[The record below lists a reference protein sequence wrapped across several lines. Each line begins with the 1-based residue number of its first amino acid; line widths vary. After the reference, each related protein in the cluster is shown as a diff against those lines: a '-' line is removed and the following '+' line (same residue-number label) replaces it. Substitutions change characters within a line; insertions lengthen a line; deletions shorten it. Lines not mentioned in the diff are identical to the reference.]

1 MRAKKVRVRQQSRE
15 SKERSVLATETRV
28 ASPSLGAD
36 LSLPNQEILGSEDV
50 TFNQIFSY
58 ASFMWDECSPPLSPG
73 WNSIDCGSSSQE
85 LIPWSDASLSVP
97 LMSAADL
104 NSTLSSEIVKEKPQT
119 CSPVGSAR
127 LACGWSESQ
136 LAEYFSRS
144 SAPPILAT
152 VETSARWLWMRK
164 ELTSMTST
172 SRMVRSGVIA
182 FVALELELTGS
193 LEPASHSQYYQSAKQ
208 RLGDC
213 LKEISKDR
221 KIIISQLRNILAVL
235 FLLSYIDLLTKDVSK
250 AHANLRDGFNALQ
263 MVDVDSLGVT
273 GETFSSIYLRHES
286 HVSVRKA
293 NALVAASVGCSGC
306 KCWR

>member
-15 SKERSVLATETRV
+15 SKQPALATETRV
-28 ASPSLGAD
+28 ASPSSGTD
-36 LSLPNQEILGSEDV
+36 LPLSNQEVLSSEDV
-50 TFNQIFSY
+50 TFNQIFNY
-58 ASFMWDECSPPLSPG
+58 ASFMWDECSPSLSPG
-73 WNSIDCGSSSQE
+73 WNSIDYGSSQE
-85 LIPWSDASLSVP
+85 LIPWSDTSLSVP
-97 LMSAADL
+97 LISASDL
-104 NSTLSSEIVKEKPQT
+104 NSAMSSEALKEKSQI
-119 CSPVGSAR
+119 CSPVGPTR

-136 LAEYFSRS
+136 LAEYFARS

-273 GETFSSIYLRHES
+273 GETSKSNIC
-286 HVSVRKA
+286 VI
-293 NALVAASVGCSGC
+293 
-306 KCWR
+306 